1 MHFEFLQ
8 YERNR
13 SVCWL
18 YLCLKRACN
27 INSALLRQD
36 KNESILWWNLSLSAL
51 QTVWMPSLYLC
62 DESIFWGKVNI
73 LVAWALAVLVL
84 LRFIS
89 LALLFFVWLSTVER
103 IHLNWWIFERRDEW
117 CKRFLF
123 LCACYGEHV
132 RTQKQ
137 FMFIDGRTRFY
148 HSVHPPCNH
157 FECMRKMK
165 WIKFPL
171 FLFLLST

>member
-1 MHFEFLQ
+1 MNEIGQ
-8 YERNR
+8 YVGCIFVWKEH
-13 SVCWL
+13 V
-18 YLCLKRACN
+18 
-27 INSALLRQD
+27 
-36 KNESILWWNLSLSAL
+36 ILTQL
-51 QTVWMPSLYLC
+51 
-62 DESIFWGKVNI
+62 FWGKIKMSLFCDETYLYLHYRQYEWVVNI
-73 LVAWALAVLVL
+73 LVVWALAVSVL

-103 IHLNWWIFERRDEW
+103 IHLNWWIVERRDEW

-148 HSVHPPCNH
+148 HIVHPPCNH